1 MRPGAPRS
9 VYPGMTDLELVAA
22 VLAGDPTAVAG
33 FEGRFA
39 PELRQIAGR
48 LGVRHDVDELVQ
60 ALLVRIVVGGRDA
73 APKLASYRGQGSLQ
87 AWVRAVATRFV
98 IDHIRHLRA
107 QPPCEAVAESQLA
120 RSQGIDGALQQGRW
134 ATLVR
139 DSVCAAFDELSPRE
153 RNLLRAAVFH
163 RLSVDELGAMY
174 HVHRATAARWLQRT
188 REALHDA
195 VAIKLR
201 ASTGMSEPEARSVL
215 REIGVDGD
223 VSLRSVLSVAFED
236 DGSARV
242 DVLHAGS

>member
-1 MRPGAPRS
+1 
-9 VYPGMTDLELVAA
+9 MTDLELVAA
-22 VLAGDPTAVAG
+22 VLAGDATAVAG

-39 PELRQIAGR
+39 PEIRQIAAR
-48 LGVRHDVDELVQ
+48 LGIRRDVDELVQ
-60 ALLVRIVVGGRDA
+60 SLLVRIVVGGPDA
-73 APKLASYRGQGSLQ
+73 APKLASYRAQGSLH
-87 AWVRAVATRFV
+87 AWVRAVTTRFV
-98 IDHIRHLRA
+98 IDHVRHARA
-107 QPPCEAVAESQLA
+107 QPSCEPLAESQLV
-120 RSQGIDGALQQGRW
+120 RSQGIDGALQQARW

-139 DSVCAAFDELSPRE
+139 DSVCSAFDELSPRE

-242 DVLHAGS
+242 EVLRAGS

>member
-1 MRPGAPRS
+1 
-9 VYPGMTDLELVAA
+9 MTDLELVAA
-22 VLAGDPTAVAG
+22 VLAGDPTAVAE
-33 FEGRFA
+33 FEGRVA
-39 PELRQIAGR
+39 PELRQIAAR
-48 LGVRHDVDELVQ
+48 LGIRHDADELVQ
-60 ALLVRIVVGGRDA
+60 TLLVRIIVGGPDA
-73 APKLASYRGQGSLQ
+73 PPKLASYRAQGSLQ

-98 IDHIRHLRA
+98 IDHVRHLHAR
-107 QPPCEAVAESQLA
+107 PRDEPLAESQLG
-120 RSQGIDGALQQGRW
+120 RSQGIDVALQQGRW

-139 DSVCAAFDELSPRE
+139 DSVCAAFDELTPRE

-242 DVLHAGS
+242 EGPRAGS